1 MNHQNF
7 NKLASIFT
15 HCLIK
20 KKRMKKT
27 LLKLSWVL
35 YFIIQMTFTAKAQ
48 DEIAEDTTWKSNY
61 RSFATK
67 ENDLVHTKLVANFDY
82 AQSQLNGEVW
92 VQLRPHFYPTA
103 QLILDAKG
111 MEIHNVSIVKKET
124 KNALKYKYD
133 GNIISIDLDKTY
145 TANEVYTIYIKYTAK
160 PNEYKAKGSNAI
172 TDAKGLYFINPLGKE
187 KNKPTQIWTQGE
199 TEGTS
204 VWMPIIDKPN
214 QKCTQEFYLNVPSK
228 YVSLSNGLLVK
239 QVDNKNGTRLDVWKM
254 DLPHSPYL
262 FFIGVGDYAVVK
274 QDAITSNKKKL
285 ELSYYIE
292 KEFEKQALKIYG
304 KTPQMIALFEKILGV
319 PFPWAK
325 YAQISGRDY
334 VSGAMENT
342 TATIHSDAVQQDARE
357 LVDEN
362 IWEGTIAHELFHQ
375 WFGDLVTAE
384 SWSNLTVNES
394 FADYSQTIWFEKS
407 MGKDAGDYENYKGM
421 SGYLSSPTDAEK
433 NLVRFYYND
442 REDMFDLVS
451 YQKGG
456 RILHMLRHFVG
467 DEAFYKSLNK
477 YLTDHQFSNGS
488 AIKLKLAFE
497 SVTGKDLNWF
507 FNQWYFGNGH
517 PYVSITQQYDANKK
531 QVLVKLAQTQVQDK
545 LFTLPIGIDIYVNGQ
560 RNHYEVWAKNKV
572 DSFYFPAASE
582 PDNVNV
588 DNDKILLWEK
598 NDSKPLKQFIY
609 QYYHARNFLD
619 RNEALNEVS
628 QNLKSIEAKQ
638 VIQDAMKDSFYVIRA
653 KAINSLN
660 PMNINEA
667 VEKNIYTIAKSDPSY
682 LVREEAINVI
692 GALNKERYKNDFI
705 NWSKD
710 SSYTIAGAALEA
722 LDAID
727 SVTAYQLAQAA
738 SKAPIKKRLN
748 TVVTKLLTKYGDESE
763 FDFIA
768 NKYESLNNQSEEK
781 FQMTQPFAALLMKT
795 KNADKFKRGI
805 EIIVAFRESI
815 PAQYR
820 TQTDPY
826 FNAKVLG
833 EILKVKKQNGENE
846 LVKVVTAVLPMLIK

>member
-1 MNHQNF
+1 
-7 NKLASIFT
+7 
-15 HCLIK
+15 
-20 KKRMKKT
+20 MKKT

-35 YFIIQMTFTAKAQ
+35 YLIILVTLTAQAQ
-48 DEIAEDTTWKSNY
+48 EEIAEDTTWKTNY
-61 RSFATK
+61 RSVATK

-82 AQSQLNGEVW
+82 TQSQLNGEVW
-92 VQLRPHFYPTA
+92 LQLRPHFYATA

-145 TANEVYTIYIKYTAK
+145 TANEAYTIYIKYTAK

-214 QKCTQEFYLNVPSK
+214 QKCTQEFHLNVPSK

-304 KTPQMIALFEKILGV
+304 KTPQMIALFEKLLGV

-342 TATIHSDAVQQDARE
+342 TATLHSDAVQQDARE

-394 FADYSQTIWFEKS
+394 FADYSQTIWLENS
-407 MGKDAGDYENYKGM
+407 MGKDAGDYENYKGL

-433 NLVRFYYND
+433 NLVRFYYKE

-477 YLTDHQFSNGS
+477 YLTDNKFSNGS

-660 PMNINEA
+660 PTSINEA
-667 VEKNIYTIAKSDPSY
+667 VEKNIYAIAKSDPSY

-692 GALNKERYKNDFI
+692 GALNKEKYKNDFI

>member
-1 MNHQNF
+1 
-7 NKLASIFT
+7 
-15 HCLIK
+15 
-20 KKRMKKT
+20 MKKN
-27 LLKLSWVL
+27 LLKLSWFL
-35 YFIIQMTFTAKAQ
+35 CFIIQVNITAQAQ
-48 DEIAEDTTWKSNY
+48 EEMNEKIIEDSSWKTNY

-82 AQSQLNGEVW
+82 TQSQLNGEVW
-92 VQLRPHFYPTA
+92 LQIRPHFYATS

-111 MEIHNVSIVKKET
+111 MDIHNLSIVKNEI
-124 KNALKYKYD
+124 KNTLKYKYD

-145 TANEVYTIYIKYTAK
+145 TAKESYTVYIKYTAK
-160 PNEYKAKGSNAI
+160 PNDYKAKGSSAI

-214 QKCTQEFYLNVPSK
+214 QKCTQEFNLNVPSQ

-262 FFIGVGDYAVVK
+262 FFIGIGDYAVIK
-274 QDAITSNKKKL
+274 QDAASTNNKKKL

-292 KEFEKQALKIYG
+292 KEFEKEAVKIYG
-304 KTPQMIALFEKILGV
+304 KTPQMIALFEKLLGV

-342 TATIHSDAVQQDARE
+342 TATLHSDAVQQDARE

-394 FADYSQTIWFEKS
+394 FADYSQTIWLENS
-407 MGKDAGDYENYKGM
+407 MGKDAGDYENYKGL
-421 SGYLSSPTDAEK
+421 SGYLSSPMDAEK
-433 NLVRFYYND
+433 NLVRFFYNE

-456 RILHMLRHFVG
+456 RILHMLRHLVG

-477 YLTDHQFSNGS
+477 YLTDHKFSNGS

-497 SVTGKDLNWF
+497 TVTGKDLNWF

-531 QVLVKLAQTQVQDK
+531 QVLVKLAQTQLQNK
-545 LFTLPIGIDIYVNGQ
+545 IFELPLGIDIYVNGQ
-560 RNHYEVWAKNKV
+560 RNHYEVLVKNKV
-572 DSFYFPAASE
+572 DSFYFPAATE

-588 DNDKILLWEK
+588 DNDKIILWEK

-619 RNEALNEVS
+619 RNEALNEIS
-628 QNLKSIEAKQ
+628 QNLKSSEAKQ
-638 VIQDAMKDSFYVIRA
+638 LVQEAMKDPFYVIRA

-660 PMNINEA
+660 PISINEQL
-667 VEKNIYTIAKSDPSY
+667 EEIIYTLAEKDPSY
-682 LVREEAINVI
+682 VVREEAINAI
-692 GALNKERYKNDFI
+692 GALNKEKYKNDFV

-727 SVTAYQLAQAA
+727 SVNAYQIAQAA

-805 EIIVAFRESI
+805 DIIVAFRESI
-815 PAQYR
+815 PGQYR

-826 FNAKVLG
+826 FNGKVLG
-833 EILKVKKQNGENE
+833 EILKAKKQKGENE
-846 LVKVVTAVLPMLIK
+846 LVKLVSAALPVLIK

>member
-1 MNHQNF
+1 
-7 NKLASIFT
+7 
-15 HCLIK
+15 
-20 KKRMKKT
+20 
-27 LLKLSWVL
+27 
-35 YFIIQMTFTAKAQ
+35 
-48 DEIAEDTTWKSNY
+48 
-61 RSFATK
+61 
-67 ENDLVHTKLVANFDY
+67 
-82 AQSQLNGEVW
+82 
-92 VQLRPHFYPTA
+92 
-103 QLILDAKG
+103 
-111 MEIHNVSIVKKET
+111 
-124 KNALKYKYD
+124 
-133 GNIISIDLDKTY
+133 
-145 TANEVYTIYIKYTAK
+145 
-160 PNEYKAKGSNAI
+160 
-172 TDAKGLYFINPLGKE
+172 
-187 KNKPTQIWTQGE
+187 
-199 TEGTS
+199 
-204 VWMPIIDKPN
+204 
-214 QKCTQEFYLNVPSK
+214 
-228 YVSLSNGLLVK
+228 
-239 QVDNKNGTRLDVWKM
+239 
-254 DLPHSPYL
+254 
-262 FFIGVGDYAVVK
+262 
-274 QDAITSNKKKL
+274 
-285 ELSYYIE
+285 
-292 KEFEKQALKIYG
+292 
-304 KTPQMIALFEKILGV
+304 
-319 PFPWAK
+319 
-325 YAQISGRDY
+325 
-334 VSGAMENT
+334 
-342 TATIHSDAVQQDARE
+342 
-357 LVDEN
+357 
-362 IWEGTIAHELFHQ
+362 
-375 WFGDLVTAE
+375 
-384 SWSNLTVNES
+384 
-394 FADYSQTIWFEKS
+394 

-433 NLVRFYYND
+433 NLVRFYYKE

-467 DEAFYKSLNK
+467 GEAFYKSLNK
-477 YLTDHQFSNGS
+477 YLTDNKFSNGS

-660 PMNINEA
+660 PTSINEA
-667 VEKNIYTIAKSDPSY
+667 VEKNIYAIAKSDPSY

-692 GALNKERYKNDFI
+692 GALNKEKYKNDFI

>member
-1 MNHQNF
+1 
-7 NKLASIFT
+7 
-15 HCLIK
+15 
-20 KKRMKKT
+20 MKKT

-35 YFIIQMTFTAKAQ
+35 YLIILVTLTAQAQ
-48 DEIAEDTTWKSNY
+48 EEIAEDTTWKTNY

-82 AQSQLNGEVW
+82 TQSQLNGEVW
-92 VQLRPHFYPTA
+92 LQLRPHFYATA

-145 TANEVYTIYIKYTAK
+145 TANEAYTIYIKYTAK

-214 QKCTQEFYLNVPSK
+214 QKCTQEFHLNVPSK

-292 KEFEKQALKIYG
+292 KEFEKEALKIYG
-304 KTPQMIALFEKILGV
+304 KTPQMIALFEKLLGV

-342 TATIHSDAVQQDARE
+342 TATLHSDAVQQDARE

-394 FADYSQTIWFEKS
+394 FADYSQTIWLENS
-407 MGKDAGDYENYKGM
+407 MGKDAGDYENYKGL

-433 NLVRFYYND
+433 NLVRFYYNE

-456 RILHMLRHFVG
+456 RILHMLKHFVG

-477 YLTDHQFSNGS
+477 YLTDNKFSNGS

-660 PMNINEA
+660 PTSINEA
-667 VEKNIYTIAKSDPSY
+667 VEKNIYAIAKSDPSY

-692 GALNKERYKNDFI
+692 GALNKEKYKNDFI

>member
-1 MNHQNF
+1 M
-7 NKLASIFT
+7 
-15 HCLIK
+15 
-20 KKRMKKT
+20 
-27 LLKLSWVL
+27 
-35 YFIIQMTFTAKAQ
+35 
-48 DEIAEDTTWKSNY
+48 
-61 RSFATK
+61 
-67 ENDLVHTKLVANFDY
+67 
-82 AQSQLNGEVW
+82 
-92 VQLRPHFYPTA
+92 QLRPHFYATG

-111 MEIHNVSIVKKET
+111 MDRHHVAIVN
-124 KNALKYKYD
+124 NATNKILKYKYD
-133 GNIISIDLDKTY
+133 GLIISIELDKTY
-145 TANEVYTIYIKYTAK
+145 TSSEIYTVYIKYTAK
-160 PNEYKAKGSNAI
+160 PNEYRAKGSNAI
-172 TDAKGLYFINPLGKE
+172 TEAKGLYFINPLGKE

-214 QKCTQEFYLNVPSK
+214 QKCTQEFYLNVPNK

-262 FFIGVGDYAVVK
+262 FFIGIGDYAVIK
-274 QDAITSNKKKL
+274 QDAITTNSKKKL
-285 ELSYYIE
+285 ELSYYVE
-292 KEFEKQALKIYG
+292 KEYEKEALKIYG
-304 KTPQMIALFEKILGV
+304 KTPQMIALYEKLLGI

-325 YAQISGRDY
+325 YAQISARDY

-342 TATIHSDAVQQDARE
+342 TATIHNDAVQQDARE

-394 FADYSQTIWFEKS
+394 FADYSQTIWQENSK
-407 MGKDAGDYENYKGM
+407 GKDAGDYENYKGM

-456 RILHMLRHFVG
+456 RILHMLRHLVG
-467 DEAFYKSLNK
+467 DDAFYKSLNK
-477 YLTDHQFSNGS
+477 YLTDHKFSNGS
-488 AIKLKLAFE
+488 ALKLKLAFE
-497 SVTGKDLNWF
+497 SITGKDLNWF
-507 FNQWYFGNGH
+507 FNQWYFGSGH
-517 PYVSITQQYDANKK
+517 PYVSITQQYDVNKK
-531 QVLVKLAQTQVQDK
+531 QVLVKLTQTQIQDK
-545 LFTLPIGIDIYVNGQ
+545 LFVLPIGIDIYVSGQ
-560 RNHYEVWAKNKV
+560 KNHYEVWAKNKV
-572 DSFYFPAASE
+572 DSFYFPAATE

-619 RNEALNEVS
+619 RNEALNEAS
-628 QNLKSIEAKQ
+628 QNLKSNEAKQ
-638 VIQDAMKDSFYVIRA
+638 LIQDAMKDPFYVIRA

-660 PMNINEA
+660 PLSMIEE
-667 VEKNIYTIAKSDPSY
+667 VENNIYAIAKKDPSN
-682 LVREEAINVI
+682 LVREEAINTL
-692 GALNKERYKNDFI
+692 GALNKEKYKNDFI
-705 NWSKD
+705 AWTKD
-710 SSYTIAGAALEA
+710 SSYTIAGAALVA

-727 SVTAYQLAQAA
+727 TSTAYQIAKTA

-748 TVVTKLLTKYGDESE
+748 TVVTQLLTKYGDESE

-768 NKYESLNNQSEEK
+768 NKYESLNMQSEEK
-781 FQMTQPFAALLMKT
+781 FQMTQPFAALLIKT
-795 KNADKFKRGI
+795 KDANKFKRGI
-805 EIIVAFRESI
+805 DIIVAFRESI
-815 PAQYR
+815 PTEYR
-820 TQTDPY
+820 TQIDPY
-826 FNAKVLG
+826 FNVKVLG
-833 EILKVKKQNGENE
+833 EILKAKKQNGEIE
-846 LVKVVTAVLPMLIK
+846 LVKLVSAVLPMMVK

>member
-1 MNHQNF
+1 
-7 NKLASIFT
+7 
-15 HCLIK
+15 
-20 KKRMKKT
+20 MKKT

-35 YFIIQMTFTAKAQ
+35 YLIILVTLTAQAQ
-48 DEIAEDTTWKSNY
+48 EEIAEDTTWKTNY

-82 AQSQLNGEVW
+82 TQSQLNGEVW
-92 VQLRPHFYPTA
+92 LQLRPHFYATA
-103 QLILDAKG
+103 QLMLDAKG

-214 QKCTQEFYLNVPSK
+214 QKCTQEFHLNVPSK

-292 KEFEKQALKIYG
+292 KEFEKEALKIYG
-304 KTPQMIALFEKILGV
+304 KTPQMIALFEKLLGV

-660 PMNINEA
+660 PTSINEA

-692 GALNKERYKNDFI
+692 GALNKEKYKNDFI

-846 LVKVVTAVLPMLIK
+846 LVKVVTAFLPMLIK